1 VRFKY
6 TAEQLDFLRD
16 GYQRMD
22 VSELTEAFNRQF
34 GTSKSRVAIKSAL
47 SGNGFTCGRPTGGK
61 KGTLRIWT
69 KEQADFITEAY
80 SRMPLD
86 RVLVELNQRFSSSF
100 TFTQLRAFTRNH
112 GVLSGR
118 TGRFHK
124 GQPRTP
130 GSGAKGPNRTS
141 FKKGCMSGAAQH
153 NYVPIGSFRVSKDG
167 YLERKVT
174 DDPSL
179 APARRWVGVHRLN
192 WEAAHGPIP
201 DGHCVCFIDGDP
213 LNAELDNLVLLSRRE
228 LVWLNKTRLGAVP
241 AELRPA
247 AIATAKV
254 VVRAKELESRA

>member
-1 VRFKY
+1 MRFKY
-6 TAEQLDFLRD
+6 TAKHIDFLRQ
-16 GYQRMD
+16 GYQRMGIT
-22 VSELTEAFNRQF
+22 ELTEAFNREF
-34 GTSKSRVAIKSAL
+34 GTSKGKVAIKSTL
-47 SGNGFTCGRPTGGK
+47 SNHSITCGRPTGK
-61 KGTLRIWT
+61 PKGTLRLWT
-69 KEQADFITEAY
+69 QEQADFIAEAY
-80 SRMPLD
+80 TRMTLD
-86 RVLVELNQRFSSSF
+86 QVLVALNERFGTSF

-153 NYVPIGSFRVSKDG
+153 NYVEIGSLRFSKDG

-174 DDPSL
+174 DDQSL
-179 APARRWVGVHRLN
+179 VPARRWVGVHRLN

-201 DGHCVCFIDGDP
+201 EGHCVCFIDGNP
-213 LNAELDNLVLLSRRE
+213 LNAELSNLVLLSRRE

-241 AELRPA
+241 AELKPA

-254 VVRAKELESRA
+254 FVRAKELEST